1 MRGPLFTGC
10 ARYPRVGVVLSNR
23 DVSDDA
29 IHVRNAAGL
38 SDEQVAILRGRL
50 QQAREELRER
60 LSGEVSVQRETEQFV
75 EALDA
80 AEQTREQDDA
90 ITFAARDRE
99 RLREVEW
106 ALAKMTS
113 GRYGLSEV
121 SGEPIGFERLLAVP
135 WARQDSDEDAAD
147 ADVPSP

>member
-1 MRGPLFTGC
+1 M
-10 ARYPRVGVVLSNR
+10 
-23 DVSDDA
+23 SDDA

-50 QQAREELRER
+50 QQVREELRAR
-60 LSGEVSVQRETEQFV
+60 LAGEAAVQRDTEPFV
-75 EALDA
+75 EEIDA

-90 ITFAARDRE
+90 ITFAARDRQ
-99 RLREVEW
+99 RLREIDW
-106 ALAKMTS
+106 ALAKIAT

-121 SGEPIGFERLLAVP
+121 SGEPISFARLLAVP
-135 WARQDSDEDAAD
+135 WARQDTDEDAPD

>member
-1 MRGPLFTGC
+1 
-10 ARYPRVGVVLSNR
+10 
-23 DVSDDA
+23 VSDDA

-38 SDEQVAILRGRL
+38 SDEQVALLRGRL
-50 QQAREELRER
+50 QEVREELRER
-60 LSGEVSVQRETEQFV
+60 LAGQASVQRETEPFV

-90 ITFAARDRE
+90 ITFAARDRQ
-99 RLREVEW
+99 RLREIDW
-106 ALAKMTS
+106 ALAKIAS

-121 SGEPIGFERLLAVP
+121 SGEPIAFERLLVVP

-147 ADVPSP
+147 TEVPSP

>member
-1 MRGPLFTGC
+1 M
-10 ARYPRVGVVLSNR
+10 AGVILR
-23 DVSDDA
+23 LEDVSDDA

-50 QQAREELRER
+50 QHLREELRQR
-60 LSGEVSVQRETEQFV
+60 LTGEASVQRDTERFV

-90 ITFAARDRE
+90 VTFAARDRE
-99 RLREVEW
+99 RLRDIER
-106 ALAKMTS
+106 ALAKIGS

-121 SGEPIGFERLLAVP
+121 SGEPISFERLLAVP
-135 WARQDSDEDAAD
+135 WARQDSDEDSPGT
-147 ADVPSP
+147 DVSSP